1 MRRVDSFDVLT
12 CDRCGSRKVIV
23 SAISQ
28 PEVIRK
34 ILGALHLPPE
44 PPFIHPARTDPLLF

>member
-1 MRRVDSFDVLT
+1 MRRVYSIDVLA
-12 CDRCGSRKVIV
+12 CDHCGSRRVIV

-34 ILGALHLPPE
+34 ILGARHMPVE
-44 PPFIHPARTDPLLF
+44 PPYIHPARSDPLLF

>member
-1 MRRVDSFDVLT
+1 MRRIHSLDVLR

-28 PEVIRK
+28 PAVIRK
-34 ILGALHLPPE
+34 ILGALHLPAE
-44 PPFIHPARTDPLLF
+44 PPFVHPARTDPLLF